1 MSNLKKTHSLPHFYL
16 EKPDLGKV
24 DKSKIFDKLEVLGN
38 RLTQFLQTINE
49 PRYLYWDEM
58 RYKAS
63 LLLRNKEVPAGLTAE
78 EAWFLISQFRTLVSR
93 PTPIKTE
100 KGAYFKWIR
109 LPYVDEFLHKIDI
122 NSGGQILA
130 TRDVLL
136 ESNKQKFIS
145 RGILEEA
152 IASSQLEG
160 AHTTRQ
166 AAKKMIIEK
175 REPRNKDEQ
184 MILNNYNTIVK
195 IDEDYKNQPLSETT
209 LFELHSLLTQKT
221 IAEEKQGRFRKDSD
235 NIVVQ
240 GMLGSQEYITHIPPE
255 EEFVQKEIKRMIEY
269 ANDENS
275 DKFLHPIIKAI
286 FLHFWVGYLH
296 PFVDGN
302 GRLARALFY
311 WYLLRKKYWTF
322 MYLPISLVIKRAPVQ
337 YAMAYIYSEQDGY
350 DATYFFDFHIR
361 KIIQALD
368 DFNEYVSK
376 KILENKEID
385 KIISKDVHLV
395 DRQKY
400 LIHHLVTEN
409 NAYVTVTSHATL
421 NNISRQ
427 TAAKD
432 IRQLENIGLV
442 AGVREGK
449 YIKYRATQKLL
460 NLSSHN

>member
-1 MSNLKKTHSLPHFYL
+1 MSNLTDATSSPRFHL
-16 EKPDLGKV
+16 EKPDSEKV
-24 DKSKIFDKLEVLGN
+24 DKSKIFEKLEGLGDKF
-38 RLTQFLQTINE
+38 TQFLQAISE

-58 RYKAS
+58 RYK
-63 LLLRNKEVPAGLTAE
+63 EIPADLTAE
-78 EAWFLISQFRTLVSR
+78 EAWFLIRQFRTLVSR

-100 KGAYFKWIR
+100 KGDYFKWIR

-122 NSGGQILA
+122 SSGGQIF
-130 TRDVLL
+130 TTMDVLS

-166 AAKKMIIEK
+166 AAKKMITEK

-195 IDEDYKNQPLSETT
+195 IDEDYKNQPLSETM
-209 LFELHSLLTQKT
+209 LFELHRMLTQKT
-221 IAEEKQGRFRKDSD
+221 INEKKQGRFREDSD
-235 NIVVQ
+235 DIVVQ
-240 GMLGSQEYITHIPPE
+240 GIIGSQEYITHVPPDE
-255 EEFVQKEIKRMIEY
+255 VFVQEEIKKIIEY

-275 DKFLHPIIKAI
+275 EKFLHPIIKAI

-302 GRLARALFY
+302 GRLARTLFY

-322 MYLPISLVIKRAPVQ
+322 MYLPISLVIKRAPAQ
-337 YAMAYIYSEQDGY
+337 YAMAYIYSEQDAY

-361 KIIQALD
+361 KIIQALN
-368 DFNEYVSK
+368 DFNEYVSR

-385 KIISKDVHLV
+385 KIISKDTHLV

-400 LIHHLVTEN
+400 LIHHLVSEN
-409 NAYVTVTSHATL
+409 NAYATITSHATL

-432 IRQLENIGLV
+432 IKQLENIGLV
-442 AGVREGK
+442 TGAREGK
-449 YIKYRATQKLL
+449 YIKYSATQKLL
-460 NLSSHN
+460 TLSLN

>member
-1 MSNLKKTHSLPHFYL
+1 MSDLRNTYPLPHFYL
-16 EKPDLGKV
+16 EKPDLGRI
-24 DKSKIFDKLEVLGN
+24 DKGKIFEKLKGLGD
-38 RLTQFLQTINE
+38 QFIQFIQAINE

-58 RYKAS
+58 RYK
-63 LLLRNKEVPAGLTAE
+63 EIPAGLNAE
-78 EAWFLISQFRTLVSR
+78 DVWFLIRQFRTLVSR
-93 PTPIKTE
+93 PIPIKTE
-100 KGAYFKWIR
+100 RGDYFRWIR

-122 NSGGQILA
+122 SSGGQIF
-130 TRDVLL
+130 TTIDVLS

-166 AAKKMIIEK
+166 AARKMITEK

-195 IDEDYKNQPLSETT
+195 IDEDYKNQPLSETM
-209 LFELHSLLTQKT
+209 LFELHRMLTQKT
-221 IAEEKQGRFRKDSD
+221 ITEERQGRFRKDSD
-235 NIVVQ
+235 NIIVQ
-240 GMLGSQEYITHIPPE
+240 GMIGAQEYITHIPPSE
-255 EEFVQKEIKRMIEY
+255 VFIRDEIKKIIEY
-269 ANDENS
+269 ANDDNS
-275 DKFLHPIIKAI
+275 EKFLHPIVKAI
-286 FLHFWVGYLH
+286 FLHFWIGYLH

-361 KIIQALD
+361 KIMQALN
-368 DFNEYVSK
+368 DFNEYVSR

-432 IRQLENIGLV
+432 IKQLENIDLV

>member
-1 MSNLKKTHSLPHFYL
+1 MSDSKKTNLPQRFFI
-16 EKPDLGKV
+16 EKPNLERVNKG
-24 DKSKIFDKLEVLGN
+24 KIFNKLESLGDQF
-38 RLTQFLQTINE
+38 TQFLNIINE

-58 RYKAS
+58 KYKQIP
-63 LLLRNKEVPAGLTAE
+63 EGLNAE
-78 EAWFLISQFRTLVSR
+78 EAWFLIRQFRTIASQLS
-93 PTPIKTE
+93 PIKTE
-100 KGAYFKWIR
+100 RGNYFKWMR

-122 NSGGQILA
+122 SSGGQIFTTMDILS
-130 TRDVLL
+130 

-166 AAKKMIIEK
+166 AAKKMIAEK
-175 REPRNKDEQ
+175 RAPRNKDEQ

-209 LFELHSLLTQKT
+209 FFELHRMLTQNT
-221 IAEEKQGRFRKDSD
+221 INKEQQGRFRKDSD
-235 NIVVQ
+235 DIIVQ
-240 GMLGSQEYITHIPPE
+240 GTIGADEYITHIPPKE
-255 EEFVQKEIKRMIEY
+255 DFIKEEIKRIIKY
-269 ANDENS
+269 ANDENN

-286 FLHFWVGYLH
+286 FLHFWVGFLH

-302 GRLARALFY
+302 GRLARTLFY

-322 MYLPISLVIKRAPVQ
+322 MYLPISLVIKQAPTQ
-337 YAMAYIYSEQDGY
+337 YAMAYIYSEQDSY

-361 KIIQALD
+361 KIMQALD
-368 DFNEYVSK
+368 NFNEYVSV

-385 KIISKDVHLV
+385 KIISHDLQLV

-400 LIHHLVTEN
+400 LIHYLISEN
-409 NAYVTVTSHATL
+409 NVYITITSHATL

-432 IRQLENIGLV
+432 IKQLENAGLIT
-442 AGVREGK
+442 GVREGK
-449 YIKYRATQKLL
+449 YIKYHATPKLL
-460 NLSSHN
+460 SLP

>member
-1 MSNLKKTHSLPHFYL
+1 MSDSKSSNSLPRFYL
-16 EKPDLGKV
+16 KKPDLGRV
-24 DKSKIFDKLEVLGN
+24 DKSKIFEKLEGLGD
-38 RLTQFLQTINE
+38 RFTEFLQLINE

-58 RYKAS
+58 KYK
-63 LLLRNKEVPAGLTAE
+63 NVPEGLE
-78 EAWFLISQFRTLVSR
+78 SDEAWFLIRQFRTLVSQAA
-93 PTPIKTE
+93 PIKTE
-100 KGAYFKWIR
+100 VGDYFKWMR

-122 NSGGQILA
+122 SSGGQIF
-130 TRDVLL
+130 TTMDVLS

-166 AAKKMIIEK
+166 AAKKMITEK
-175 REPRNKDEQ
+175 RAPRNKDEQ

-195 IDEDYKNQPLSETT
+195 IDEDYKDQLLSEGM
-209 LFELHSLLTQKT
+209 LFELHRMLTQNT
-221 IAEEKQGRFRKDSD
+221 IEEEQQGRFRRDSD
-235 NIVVQ
+235 GIVVQ
-240 GMLGSQEYITHIPPE
+240 GVIGSQEYITHIPPKE
-255 EEFVQKEIKRMIEY
+255 DFVKEEIKKIIEY
-269 ANDENS
+269 ANDENNE
-275 DKFLHPIIKAI
+275 KFLHPIIKAI

-302 GRLARALFY
+302 GRLARTLFY

-322 MYLPISLVIKRAPVQ
+322 MYLPISLVIKRAPTQ
-337 YAMAYIYSEQDGY
+337 YAMAYIYSEQDSY

-361 KIIQALD
+361 KIMQALS
-368 DFNEYVSK
+368 DFNEYVSG

-385 KIISKDVHLV
+385 KIISKDMQLV

-400 LIHHLVTEN
+400 LIYYLVSEN
-409 NAYVTVTSHATL
+409 NSYITVTSHATL
-421 NNISRQ
+421 NSVSRQ

-432 IRQLENIGLV
+432 IKQLEDIGLIS
-442 AGVREGK
+442 GVREGK

-460 NLSSHN
+460 GLPLHDE

>member
-1 MSNLKKTHSLPHFYL
+1 MSDLTNTHSLSRYYL

-24 DKSKIFDKLEVLGN
+24 NKGKVFEKLDILGDEF
-38 RLTQFLQTINE
+38 TQFLQSINE

-58 RYKAS
+58 KYKKVPDS
-63 LLLRNKEVPAGLTAE
+63 LTTE
-78 EAWFLISQFRTLVSR
+78 EAWFLIRQFRTLVSR
-93 PTPIKTE
+93 PAPVKTE
-100 KGAYFKWIR
+100 KGDYFKWMR

-122 NSGGQILA
+122 SSGGQIFTMMDILS
-130 TRDVLL
+130 

-166 AAKKMIIEK
+166 AAKKMITEK

-195 IDEDYKNQPLSETT
+195 IDEDYKNQALSEGM
-209 LFELHSLLTQKT
+209 LFELHRMLTQNT
-221 IAEEKQGRFRKDSD
+221 IDDEKQGRFRKNSD
-235 NIVVQ
+235 DIIVQ
-240 GMLGSQEYITHIPPE
+240 GQIGSQEYITHIPPNE
-255 EEFVQKEIKRMIEY
+255 NFVKEEIKKVIEY

-275 DKFLHPIIKAI
+275 ERFLHPIIKAI
-286 FLHFWVGYLH
+286 LLHFWVGYLH

-302 GRLARALFY
+302 GRLARTLFY

-322 MYLPISLVIKRAPVQ
+322 MYLPISLVIKRAPTQ
-337 YAMAYIYSEQDGY
+337 YAMAYIYSEQDSY

-361 KIIQALD
+361 KIMQALN
-368 DFNEYVSK
+368 DFNEYVSG

-385 KIISKDVHLV
+385 KIISKDMQLI

-400 LIHHLVTEN
+400 LINHLISEN
-409 NAYVTVTSHATL
+409 NAYITVTSHAIL

-432 IRQLENIGLV
+432 IRQLENIGLIV
-442 AGVREGK
+442 GIREGK
-449 YIKYRATQKLL
+449 YIKYRATKKLL
-460 NLSSHN
+460 DIPIHS

>member
-1 MSNLKKTHSLPHFYL
+1 MSNLTDAISLPRFYL
-16 EKPDLGKV
+16 EKPDLEKV
-24 DKSKIFDKLEVLGN
+24 DKSKIFEKLEGLGDKF
-38 RLTQFLQTINE
+38 TQFLQAVNE

-58 RYKAS
+58 RYK
-63 LLLRNKEVPAGLTAE
+63 EIPAGLTAE
-78 EAWFLISQFRTLVSR
+78 ETWFLTRQFRTLVSR
-93 PTPIKTE
+93 PTPIKTK
-100 KGAYFKWIR
+100 KGDYFKWIR

-122 NSGGQILA
+122 SSGGQIF
-130 TRDVLL
+130 TTMDVLS

-166 AAKKMIIEK
+166 VAKKMITEK
-175 REPRNKDEQ
+175 REPRDKDEQ

-195 IDEDYKNQPLSETT
+195 IDEDYKNQPLSETI
-209 LFELHSLLTQKT
+209 LFELHRMLTQKT
-221 IAEEKQGRFRKDSD
+221 INEEKQGRFRKDSD
-235 NIVVQ
+235 DVVVQ
-240 GMLGSQEYITHIPPE
+240 GIIGSQEYITHVPPDE
-255 EEFVQKEIKRMIEY
+255 VFVQEEIKKIIEY

-275 DKFLHPIIKAI
+275 ENFLHPIIKAI

-302 GRLARALFY
+302 GRLARTLFY

-322 MYLPISLVIKRAPVQ
+322 MYLPISLVIKRAPAQ
-337 YAMAYIYSEQDGY
+337 YAMAYIYSEQDAY

-361 KIIQALD
+361 KIVQALS
-368 DFNEYVSK
+368 DFNKYVSR

-385 KIISKDVHLV
+385 KIISKDTHLV

-400 LIHHLVTEN
+400 LIHHLVSEN
-409 NAYVTVTSHATL
+409 NAYATITSHATL

-432 IRQLENIGLV
+432 IKQLENIDLV
-442 AGVREGK
+442 TGVREGK
-449 YIKYRATQKLL
+449 YIKYRATQRLL
-460 NLSSHN
+460 GLSFHN

>member
-1 MSNLKKTHSLPHFYL
+1 MSDLKNAYSLPRFYL
-16 EKPDLGKV
+16 EKPDFRRIDRGKV
-24 DKSKIFDKLEVLGN
+24 FEKPESLGDKFP
-38 RLTQFLQTINE
+38 QFLQGINQ

-58 RYKAS
+58 RYK
-63 LLLRNKEVPAGLTAE
+63 EVPEGLTAE
-78 EAWFLISQFRTLVSR
+78 EAWFLIRQFRTFISQS
-93 PTPIKTE
+93 TPIKTE
-100 KGAYFKWIR
+100 KENYFKWIR

-122 NSGGQILA
+122 SSGGQIF
-130 TRDVLL
+130 TTMDVLS

-166 AAKKMIIEK
+166 AAKKMITEK

-184 MILNNYNTIVK
+184 MILNNYNAIMR
-195 IDEDYKNQPLSETT
+195 IDEDYKNQPLSETM
-209 LFELHSLLTQKT
+209 LFELHRMLTRKT
-221 IAEEKQGRFRKDSD
+221 IIEEKQGRFRKDSD
-235 NIVVQ
+235 GIVVQ
-240 GMLGSQEYITHIPPE
+240 GTIGSQEYITHIPPAE
-255 EEFVQKEIKRMIEY
+255 DFLKKEIKKIIEY

-275 DKFLHPIIKAI
+275 QKFLHPIIKAI
-286 FLHFWVGYLH
+286 LLHFWVGYLH

-302 GRLARALFY
+302 GRLARTLFY

-322 MYLPISLVIKRAPVQ
+322 MYLPISLVIKRAPIQ
-337 YAMAYIYSEQDGY
+337 YAMAYIYSEQDSY

-368 DFNEYVSK
+368 DFNEYVSR

-385 KIISKDVHLV
+385 KIISKDIHLV

-400 LIHHLVTEN
+400 LIHHLVSEN
-409 NAYVTVTSHATL
+409 NADATITSHLTL

-432 IRQLENIGLV
+432 IKQLENIGLV

-449 YIKYRATQKLL
+449 YIKYHATKKLL
-460 NLSSHN
+460 DMPFNN